1 MSESSADEMLGT
13 PPDIAEAASIVKN
26 DLLPDKSRKRYER
39 ERSLFRIWCKKKNV
53 TTLTENVMLAYF
65 LEKSE
70 VMKSSTLW
78 SIYSMLKASL
88 ILSDNV
94 DISKFGNLVAFL
106 KKKSVGYKA
115 KKSSVLTRENISQFL
130 LEAPDSQYLI
140 IKVALIMG
148 VAGACRRDELSRME
162 QLYFLYCKFLC

>member
-94 DISKFGNLVAFL
+94 DISKS
-106 KKKSVGYKA
+106 K
-115 KKSSVLTRENISQFL
+115 ENTVVSERNF
-130 LEAPDSQYLI
+130 
-140 IKVALIMG
+140 VHN
-148 VAGACRRDELSRME
+148 VAGIPLQGINLNNCTSCTVNF
-162 QLYFLYCKFLC
+162 YVNSK

>member
-1 MSESSADEMLGT
+1 
-13 PPDIAEAASIVKN
+13 
-26 DLLPDKSRKRYER
+26 
-39 ERSLFRIWCKKKNV
+39 
-53 TTLTENVMLAYF
+53 MLAYF

-115 KKSSVLTRENISQFL
+115 KKSSVLMRQNISQFL
-130 LEAPDSQYLI
+130 LEAPDSQY
-140 IKVALIMG
+140 
-148 VAGACRRDELSRME
+148 
-162 QLYFLYCKFLC
+162 